1 MSIVSFLTCSSGL
14 HAHRRS
20 PIETEVRILAWY
32 DKTATTVDDPDAR
45 AATPS
50 SLGDASS
57 SPMGGHEA
65 PPRAGPRRGYRV

>member
-1 MSIVSFLTCSSGL
+1 M
-14 HAHRRS
+14 
-20 PIETEVRILAWY
+20 RILAWY